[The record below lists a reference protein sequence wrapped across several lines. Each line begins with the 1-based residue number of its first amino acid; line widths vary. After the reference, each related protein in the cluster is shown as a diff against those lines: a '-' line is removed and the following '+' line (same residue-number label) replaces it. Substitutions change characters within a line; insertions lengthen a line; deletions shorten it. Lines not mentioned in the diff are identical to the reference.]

1 MNDFYAS
8 EEWRAFDL
16 GHPGGAES
24 TKKLLSKGNVTCDDR
39 ILDLCCGAGESVR
52 VCAELGFD
60 VCGADRASVIEYTR
74 KNDPDHRYRVWE
86 TSEEMGANLPYEDG
100 SLDVVLC
107 ECSLSL
113 LKDKASVVNEIHRVL
128 SRGGR
133 FLISDVYD
141 GFHPTLRIPTRMVGR
156 CDGHAA
162 YVHRLLDM
170 GDGDGI
176 SVSIVS
182 RRNKVFSRRVR
193 NGLAVSYRKRLM
205 CAVISLYE

>member
-60 VCGADRASVIEYTR
+60 VCGMDRASILEHTC
-74 KNDPDHRYRVWE
+74 KNDPDHRYLVWE
-86 TSEEMGANLPYEDG
+86 SSEEMGANLPFEDG

-141 GFHPTLRIPTRMVGR
+141 GIPPDFKG
-156 CDGHAA
+156 
-162 YVHRLLDM
+162 
-170 GDGDGI
+170 
-176 SVSIVS
+176 
-182 RRNKVFSRRVR
+182 FRRVWWEDATDALR
-193 NGLAVSYRKRLM
+193 TFIASWIWETGTPFPHSSCRGGTKYFLGVYEAVL
-205 CAVISLYE
+205 